1 MLLNYI
7 RKSNMGRNVIMRAV
21 FIQVI
26 DNCPCHPFIHL
37 AKILII
43 YYMASIVLDTV
54 MTAMSKNKVS
64 AFVKFI
70 FLLEGEVD
78 SKVITIERDKEYR
91 R

>member
-1 MLLNYI
+1 
-7 RKSNMGRNVIMRAV
+7 MGRNVIMRAV

-78 SKVITIERDKEYR
+78 SKVIKIERDKEYR